1 MQKLIYILL
10 LITVN
15 TYGISIFELTGAN
28 GNNTSFNGKIFASGS
43 YSTYF
48 NPSLLIK
55 SKTETDV
62 ALFSIYQNFNID
74 LKKRNSNNDI
84 TDDIYDSRVLNE
96 DGSTSPVMFKPLPTY
111 KLNKRGNYNPEDFNY
126 YFSFGFVK
134 ELLKDKFTIGFI
146 ALMPLKSF
154 QSQATFFPDEREQ
167 YFSNSLHYE
176 LYEDRIKNTNL
187 AIGAAYKVKDFVFGI
202 GGTLSIFSY
211 TKTKIYISDVSVQKI
226 ENLSPSI
233 DVKTKFVPHFSLLY
247 AFNDFTVTS
256 TVHLPYYSDIDVETE
271 TIFYNYVDENNQFKQ
286 STKSKLRFG
295 YEPLKISLG
304 LSYVIDKFTIGT
316 VFNYTKWSDYV
327 NRLNEKGNF
336 EDTVYSSLG
345 ILYKNNSKTISFDI
359 NFIPSPVP
367 NQTKTTNYVDNSK
380 VGFAINYKY
389 SFKTFDIG
397 IFSQF
402 YYFIKEDVEK
412 TFVTDEFPKSVDVKS
427 GEVIESSLGL
437 QTNNPGYPGYSNYGF
452 ILNFGILFSFN
463 I

>member
-1 MQKLIYILL
+1 MQKIIYVFFLTALNI
-10 LITVN
+10 
-15 TYGISIFELTGAN
+15 YAISIFELTGAN
-28 GNNTSFNGKIFASGS
+28 GNNTSFNGKIFESGS

-55 SKTETDV
+55 SKTETNV
-62 ALFSIYQNFNID
+62 ALFTIHQNFNID

-84 TDDIYDSRVLNE
+84 TEDIYDSRVLNE

-111 KLNKRGNYNPEDFNY
+111 KLNKRGNYNPENTDY

-134 ELLKDKFTIGFI
+134 ELLKDKFNIGFI

-154 QSQATFFPDEREQ
+154 QSQSTFFPDEREQ

-187 AIGAAYKVKDFVFGI
+187 AIGAAYRIKDFVFGI

-247 AFNDFTVTS
+247 SIKDFNITS

-304 LSYVIDKFTIGT
+304 LSYVFGNISIGS
-316 VFNYTKWSDYV
+316 VLNYSRWSDYV

-336 EDTVYSSLG
+336 NDTFFGSLG
-345 ILYKNNSKTISFDI
+345 ILYKKNANLISFDL
-359 NFIPSPVP
+359 NYVPSPVP
-367 NQTKTTNYVDNSK
+367 NQTNTTNYVDNDK
-380 VGFAINYKY
+380 IGFAVNYKY
-389 SFKTFDIG
+389 SFKTFNIG
-397 IFSQF
+397 IFTQF
-402 YYFIKEDVEK
+402 HYLIKEDVEK

-452 ILNFGILFSFN
+452 ILNLGILFSFN